1 MLQLYGIELPGCYH
15 NWGGGGEYIQF
26 NTLANVNDENL
37 YNLGSI
43 FMQ

>member
-1 MLQLYGIELPGCYH
+1 MVLNYQVAITI
-15 NWGGGGEYIQF
+15 GGGGYIQF

-43 FMQ
+43 FM